1 MKFSPG
7 DIVFDPRLNMS
18 GMVMGIEERRAR
30 SRLRSFGDTE
40 PQAETEL
47 WYQVMLFGDTWCED
61 GKTRDYAVP
70 YGDSILE
77 RYNEEEHKGLTRDE
91 APHDVDELS
100 RVFLINNDDGV

>member
-1 MKFSPG
+1 MKFKTS
-7 DIVFDPRLNMS
+7 DLVFDSRLNMT
-18 GMVMGIEERRAR
+18 GMVTGIEERTARAR
-30 SRLRSFGDTE
+30 RRSLGDTT

-47 WYQVMLFGDTWCED
+47 WYQVMLFGDSWCED

-70 YGDSILE
+70 YGDNILE
-77 RYNEEEHKGLTRDE
+77 RYNEKEHKGLIRDE